1 MKPNVFRARL
11 AVLPVAVAAAFPAL
25 AQTTA
30 PSVEGR
36 QLKENIVTA
45 TRSEQAVGDVVAD
58 VSIIERNELDRAG
71 AVGVADVLAR
81 VPGIEITR
89 NGGAGSN
96 TSLFIRGGE
105 TRQTVVLVNGVR
117 VDSQTT
123 SGGPSWNSIPL
134 AQIDRIEIVR
144 GPTSAVYGSDA
155 VSGVVQ
161 IFTKKGEGSFAP
173 VIALQAGSYATRR
186 IDLSASGSVDAF
198 DYSFGI
204 SEGASGGFN
213 ARPAPAATVLNL
225 DADGYKA
232 RSANTR
238 LGFQVNTRHR
248 LEATVLQ
255 SISDSQYDGGR
266 STAGDGNTAAVNLA
280 IARRTDYRRI
290 SSLQVFGLQGLSNWT
305 DRYSTKLVVSS
316 STDKGEENIGGA
328 VDQTQI
334 ASVLFQNEYRI
345 GSHLLTAAFENRRDK
360 FLLTTAPRV
369 DRSKSQT
376 GASAGYSWS
385 GSGHTVQFNMR
396 RDRDSEF
403 GGKTTGAAAY
413 AYAITPQVRLSAS
426 AGSSYRVPTLY
437 QRFSQYGVANLRPE
451 SGRNTEYGVKYQEG
465 STSAGIVMYRNR
477 VKDLLTFLSGAQAT
491 GCPTPAL
498 GCYSNTAQAE
508 YSGVTLNGEGRVGG
522 VRLYGS
528 LDMQNPRDLTQ
539 NKQLARRAR
548 QHAVIGA
555 EAQAAG
561 WRYAADAL
569 LSQKR
574 FDTIANTTELPGYA
588 LLNLS
593 VSTQISRDLKF
604 TAKLDNAMDK
614 VYQTAIGY
622 AMAGRALYVGLTWAP
637 Q

>member
-1 MKPNVFRARL
+1 MKTTVFRARL
-11 AVLPVAVAAAFPAL
+11 AVLPFAVAAAFPAL
-25 AQTTA
+25 SQTA
-30 PSVEGR
+30 GQGVP
-36 QLKENIVTA
+36 QLRENVVTA
-45 TRSEQAVGDVVAD
+45 TRSEQPLGDVLAD
-58 VSIIERNELDRAG
+58 VTIVEREVIERSG

-105 TRQTVVLVNGVR
+105 TRQTAVLVNGVR

-161 IFTKKGEGSFAP
+161 IFTKKGEGPFAP
-173 VIALQAGSYATRR
+173 VIAIQAGSYATRR
-186 IDLSASGSVDAF
+186 IDLSASGSLDAF

-238 LGFQVNTRHR
+238 LGFQINSRHR
-248 LEATVLQ
+248 VEATVLQ
-255 SISDSQYDGGR
+255 SITDSQYDGGS
-266 STAGDGNTAAVNLA
+266 STAGGGNTAATNLA
-280 IARRTDYRRI
+280 NARRTDYRRI
-290 SSLQVFGLQGLSNWT
+290 SSLQAIGLKGVSNWT
-305 DRYSTKLVVSS
+305 DRYSTTVSVS
-316 STDKGEENIGGA
+316 NSTDKGEENIGGA
-328 VDQTQI
+328 VDQTQV
-334 ASVLFQNEYRI
+334 ASMLFQNEYRI
-345 GSHLLTAAFENRRDK
+345 GSHLLTAAFEHRRDQ
-360 FLLTTAPRV
+360 FLLTSAPRV
-369 DRSKSQT
+369 DRGKSQS
-376 GASAGYSWS
+376 GVNAGYGWS
-385 GSGHTVQFNMR
+385 GHGHTVQFSMR

-403 GGKTTGAAAY
+403 GGKTTGSAAY
-413 AYAITPQVRLSAS
+413 AYAITPQLRVSAS

-437 QRFSQYGVANLRPE
+437 QRFSQYGVASLRPE
-451 SGRNTEYGVKYQEG
+451 SGRNTEYGVRYQEG
-465 STSAGIVMYRNR
+465 SSSAGVVVYRNR
-477 VKDLLTFLSGAQAT
+477 LSNLLSFLSGAQAAGCPVPAT
-491 GCPTPAL
+491 GCYA
-498 GCYSNTAQAE
+498 NTAQAE
-508 YSGVTLNGEGRVGG
+508 YSGVTLNGEGRLGS

-528 LDMQNPRDLTQ
+528 LDLQNPRDLTQ

-555 EAQAAG
+555 DTQLGG
-561 WRYAADAL
+561 WRYAADVL

-588 LLNLS
+588 LVNLS
-593 VSTQISRDLKF
+593 VSTQISRDWKF
-604 TAKLDNAMDK
+604 MAKLDNATDK
-614 VYQTAIGY
+614 DYQTAIGY
-622 AMAGRALYVGLTWAP
+622 GMARRALYVGLTWAP
-637 Q
+637 L